1 MHDHCHHL
9 SNAVNSTR
17 QLGHL
22 FFQLKVSDVRGQPE
36 DVTDVDLGD
45 RRDLLGQF
53 SGTVRAL
60 SGPPLFHGRL
70 RQNKNASRLFQLLQ
84 REVTPTNYQI

>member
-1 MHDHCHHL
+1 M

-22 FFQLKVSDVRGQPE
+22 FFQLKVSDVSGQPE

-53 SGTVRAL
+53 SGTVRAP
-60 SGPPLFHGRL
+60 GPPLFHGRL